1 MCGTNYKHY
10 TRCRSCNGKPDSCD
24 RQLDRDKDFEDL
36 VKCPEG
42 YMDEGFWRYPQMWPI
57 ADVFTRVCRKV
68 PIALWRKCKPKEGTD
83 YYGNDVRG
91 SVTKEY
97 TSSCRYWCKSIGAAY
112 FTFNTHRNKCY
123 CKHSRRR
130 LQRRGSGLRS
140 GGTSCDR
147 DRGRWRL

>member
-1 MCGTNYKHY
+1 MCGTN
-10 TRCRSCNGKPDSCD
+10 RCRSCNWDPDNCHRS
-24 RQLDRDKDFEDL
+24 LDRDKDRGDL
-36 VKCPEG
+36 RKCPYGYLDEG
-42 YMDEGFWRYPQMWPI
+42 YRRYPQWWFIP
-57 ADVFTRVCRKV
+57 DVYTRVCRKV
-68 PIALWRKCKPKEGTD
+68 PIALWRNCATENDID
-83 YYGNDVRG
+83 YFGNDVRG

-140 GGTSCDR
+140 GGTSCDS